1 MSTKAS
7 IEKMV
12 QYTCPPD
19 PTKATDE
26 PVFVS
31 RNGVDY
37 LIRRGETVTIP
48 AGDRDI
54 LEEAHRTRIPLRAR
68 LEALAE
74 DT

>member
-1 MSTKAS
+1 MATKAS

-19 PTKATDE
+19 PTKSTDE

-37 LIRRGETVTIP
+37 LIRRGATGTIP
-48 AGDRDI
+48 EGVRDI
-54 LEEAHRTRIPLRAR
+54 LAEAHKHRIRLLAR
-68 LEALAE
+68 LEALAK
-74 DT
+74 DM

>member
-1 MSTKAS
+1 MATKAS

-19 PTKATDE
+19 PTKSTDE

-48 AGDRDI
+48 EGVRDI
-54 LEEAHRTRIPLRAR
+54 LEEAHRNRIRCAKKLSPKIC
-68 LEALAE
+68 
-74 DT
+74 D

>member
-1 MSTKAS
+1 MATKAS

-19 PTKATDE
+19 PTKSTDE

-48 AGDRDI
+48 EGVRDI
-54 LEEAHRTRIPLRAR
+54 LEEAHKNRIRLRAR
-68 LEALAE
+68 LEALAK
-74 DT
+74 DM